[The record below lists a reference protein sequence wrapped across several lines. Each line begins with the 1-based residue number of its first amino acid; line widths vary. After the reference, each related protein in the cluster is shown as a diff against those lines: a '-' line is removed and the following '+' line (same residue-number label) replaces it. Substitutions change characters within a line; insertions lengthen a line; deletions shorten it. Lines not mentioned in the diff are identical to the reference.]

1 MNVNKSKATVITS
14 KFLEIKKEVGQEIS
28 TADNN
33 HGLHGVSAT
42 EWKVIALERGFFKL
56 CDLLH
61 EVIMED

>member
-14 KFLEIKKEVGQEIS
+14 KFLEIKKEVQQGLS
-28 TADNN
+28 TANNN
-33 HGLHGVSAT
+33 HGLHGVSST
-42 EWKVIALERGFFKL
+42 EWKLITLENGFLKL